1 MGQVQPALVAYRWR
15 GPVLVLGIGTA
26 SSWPL
31 SHADEALGEEADA
44 RGPRA
49 ESVCAVAG
57 CAADLG
63 QEKAPHSPVGDAG
76 QGKAPRAA
84 AWPETRWVPFSV
96 PFSVVRSAFLGRGSS
111 CTCSAAA
118 HAYRCPTT
126 SPAAPLRRENRPKVR
141 IFWRPLCPEHL
152 RVGCSRL
159 SGGYSADPLVAEPE
173 RLGNHFLSELPVSH
187 LSFPYP
193 ADRGTPSP
201 LSSAWNRLKGSGSRS
216 GSGCRTLS

>member
-1 MGQVQPALVAYRWR
+1 MRGTWGRYSQRSSPIAGAAQCWPWGSALPRHGPFLTLTRRLAKRQMLEALVLSLC
-15 GPVLVLGIGTA
+15 VLWQAVLRT
-26 SSWPL
+26 WP
-31 SHADEALGEEADA
+31 
-44 RGPRA
+44 RKRRRTR
-49 ESVCAVAG
+49 
-57 CAADLG
+57 
-63 QEKAPHSPVGDAG
+63 PVGDAG

-159 SGGYSADPLVAEPE
+159 SGGYSA
-173 RLGNHFLSELPVSH
+173 G
-187 LSFPYP
+187 SF
-193 ADRGTPSP
+193 
-201 LSSAWNRLKGSGSRS
+201 GSGTREAW
-216 GSGCRTLS
+216 